1 MKKKL
6 SQESRA
12 ARFDAEYPFFLEMR
26 QLFRK
31 SAEAVMNRMVET
43 QTRRKIDRCVGV
55 EIESSC
61 IRESDG
67 LPLDEDARNRIVESN
82 PGFQTELGSAQIE
95 IMTPPILLTVSG
107 GFSSLFEA
115 MRTETKVLDTSLHQV
130 FARTVRLGSDPN
142 VFADERCRTHSK
154 ERYRLVP
161 GFHTKH
167 RRPGMPSYFGKHGSL
182 IRCDD
187 AASVGAMSS
196 IQYNL
201 DCLSVADGIELLNR
215 AFVNGPYAVAL
226 GANAR
231 FLDGM
236 DTGYADVRSI
246 VWEFSHDIRTYAE
259 LSQGLS
265 GRMGLPT
272 NYFDSL
278 HEYFQDLH
286 DQPSILNMPD
296 QAFELATGLYWKD
309 ARLKFLRLHTDTPQ
323 IVLEFRPLSLQPSV
337 FEDFALI
344 VFSLGNLMSAQA
356 RKERILPLP
365 LVHDNRWSAMLH
377 GTSGKLWMMDN
388 GRPVQGVAKEVLA
401 HQIRFAAMGMQV
413 LGASSHE
420 IAAVQEV
427 WQKRLVDGCPSETFY
442 QRVRTAAGDRVIDR
456 GLLRECLL
464 AEKEPSY

>member
-1 MKKKL
+1 
-6 SQESRA
+6 
-12 ARFDAEYPFFLEMR
+12 
-26 QLFRK
+26 
-31 SAEAVMNRMVET
+31 
-43 QTRRKIDRCVGV
+43 
-55 EIESSC
+55 
-61 IRESDG
+61 
-67 LPLDEDARNRIVESN
+67 
-82 PGFQTELGSAQIE
+82 
-95 IMTPPILLTVSG
+95 
-107 GFSSLFEA
+107 
-115 MRTETKVLDTSLHQV
+115 
-130 FARTVRLGSDPN
+130 
-142 VFADERCRTHSK
+142 
-154 ERYRLVP
+154 
-161 GFHTKH
+161 
-167 RRPGMPSYFGKHGSL
+167 MPSYFGKHGSL